1 MARRLLCVYD
11 VRSVRSTRI
20 HRPRPL
26 QYPPHRKPH
35 TVALARLDKPPA
47 RPTNPYRLTHTARPM
62 DHIAPRASTL
72 FLAFY
77 CAR

>member
-1 MARRLLCVYD
+1 M
-11 VRSVRSTRI
+11 
-20 HRPRPL
+20 
-26 QYPPHRKPH
+26 
-35 TVALARLDKPPA
+35 ALARLDKPPA